1 MFLKN
6 IKIFKIAFV
15 FIIFFAYFFT
25 YPVFAGEPLS
35 LVSSKVDSAPKLDG
49 DGSDPQWKTAKE
61 MQAFTDNGPK
71 VFVKS
76 VHTDK
81 EIFFLFQ
88 FEDLTESIRP
98 DQWVFDGEKWSILQ
112 EVRWKGEEPWEA
124 DNDMLGMHWPIG
136 DSIEGFSEKG
146 CKQICHAP
154 EKEDKM
160 YTNNPNEKTDIWL
173 WKAGITNPLGYA
185 DSYYLDNSVVSKK
198 EEKDR
203 LKRISL
209 AHKGDDLGSGSLN
222 YVHNEINN
230 LPNWMPK
237 NAANNSPFLF
247 KGNETPFDPSKFKK
261 GDVIPGWVLARP
273 KGSRGFINAKGK
285 YNENDIKWV
294 IELSRKLVTDDKEH
308 DVQFDNLKKVYYFGL
323 ATWDN
328 EKLLRHTRVK
338 EPIILS
344 FK

>member
-1 MFLKN
+1 MRKLKVVFFN
-6 IKIFKIAFV
+6 ILVIS
-15 FIIFFAYFFT
+15 FFFS
-25 YPVFAGEPLS
+25 PVYALEPINLES
-35 LVSSKVDSAPKLDG
+35 IKVDSAPKLDG
-49 DGSDPQWKTAKE
+49 DGSDSQWKNAKE
-61 MQAFTDNGPK
+61 LKAYTDNGPK
-71 VFVKS
+71 VFMKS
-76 VHTDK
+76 VYTDQ
-81 EIFFLFQ
+81 EIFLLIQ
-88 FEDLTESIRP
+88 FEDETESIRP

-112 EVRWKGEEPWEA
+112 EVRWAGEEPWEA

-173 WKAGITNPLGYA
+173 WKSGITNPLGYA
-185 DSYYLDNSVVSKK
+185 DSYYLDNSVMSKE

-203 LKRISL
+203 LKRINL
-209 AHKGDDLGSGSLN
+209 AHKGDDLGPGNLN
-222 YVHNEINN
+222 YLRNEKNN
-230 LPNWMPK
+230 LPEWMP
-237 NAANNSPFLF
+237 NGAVNGSLFLF

-261 GDVIPGWVLARP
+261 GDAIAGWVLARP

-294 IELSRKLVTDDKEH
+294 IELSRTLVTDDKEH

-323 ATWDN
+323 AIWDN
-328 EKLLRHTRVK
+328 EKLLRHTRIK
-338 EPIILS
+338 EPVILS